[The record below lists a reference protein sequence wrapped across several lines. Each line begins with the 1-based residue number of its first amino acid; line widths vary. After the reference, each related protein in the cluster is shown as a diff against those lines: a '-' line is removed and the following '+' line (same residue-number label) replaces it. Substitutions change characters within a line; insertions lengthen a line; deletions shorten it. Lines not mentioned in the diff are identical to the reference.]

1 VSGQVPVASS
11 VSDWAEEGAERPGVE
26 SCLGRACVCVQHQNT
41 LCSFF
46 AVVCR
51 LSMERQ
57 ESQKKEAPAAS
68 DTGKRRAGRDNMDVC
83 FYLAAAAAAAC
94 VALLTDP
101 GGQSGDL
108 VAPVPSAVCTF
119 PQFVCPQPAEESQ
132 SSRRRAQPEG
142 I

>member
-1 VSGQVPVASS
+1 MS
-11 VSDWAEEGAERPGVE
+11 VFISLLLLLLR
-26 SCLGRACVCVQHQNT
+26 
-41 LCSFF
+41 
-46 AVVCR
+46 
-51 LSMERQ
+51 
-57 ESQKKEAPAAS
+57 
-68 DTGKRRAGRDNMDVC
+68 
-83 FYLAAAAAAAC
+83 C